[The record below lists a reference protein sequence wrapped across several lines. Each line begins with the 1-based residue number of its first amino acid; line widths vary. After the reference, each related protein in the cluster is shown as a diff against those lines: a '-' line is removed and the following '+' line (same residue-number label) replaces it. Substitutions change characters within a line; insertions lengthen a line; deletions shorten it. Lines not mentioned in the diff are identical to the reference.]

1 MSVETNGVLS
11 MLGELKEWYS
21 YNADECPDHA
31 EGKEL
36 VTKNHIRHDPTLMKL
51 LVQLDVT
58 KMAEIRL
65 VVAKGGEIGLGGT
78 QGFMME

>member
-1 MSVETNGVLS
+1 
-11 MLGELKEWYS
+11 
-21 YNADECPDHA
+21 
-31 EGKEL
+31 
-36 VTKNHIRHDPTLMKL
+36 MKL